1 MKTVQ
6 RNYSTIIHEEFENLI
21 LEAVDE
27 SLSSLGDSAKQAIYY
42 HLEKSFRLKREDI
55 PHRIDEFATAMER
68 IFGYGGKLLQI
79 QIMKRLHE
87 KVGRSSTLYLKEDGL
102 FFAEYVRAQ
111 VFSTS

>member
-6 RNYSTIIHEEFENLI
+6 RNYTTIIHEEFENLF

-42 HLEKSFRLKREDI
+42 HLEESFRLKRQEI
-55 PHRIDEFATAMER
+55 PDRIDEFATAMER
-68 IFGYGGKLLQI
+68 IFGYGAKLLQI

-87 KVGRSSTLYLKEDGL
+87 KVGHGSALYHKKDGL

-111 VFSTS
+111 ACSTT